1 MMLLQQTQKQRKL
14 VSVPEQN
21 FQLEQNNHL
30 KSEQPVIVVKDL
42 IRTFGDFT
50 AVANTSFDVQRGE
63 IFGLLGPNGA
73 GKTTT
78 FRMLCGL
85 LPASSG
91 YLEVAGKT
99 YGQLVLRHGLK
110 WVTSLKN
117 LHCMAI

>member
-1 MMLLQQTQKQRKL
+1 MMLLQQTQKQTKH

-21 FQLEQNNHL
+21 FQLEQNNNL
-30 KSEQPVIVVKDL
+30 KSQQPVIVVKDL
-42 IRTFGDFT
+42 VRTFGDFT
-50 AVANTSFDVQRGE
+50 AVANTSFDVKRGE

-99 YGQLVLRHGLK
+99 YAQLVLRHEAKLGM
-110 WVTSLKN
+110 SLRN
-117 LHCMAI
+117 LHCIAI